1 MIWWFQRK
9 VLLFPAVIVCCLF
22 IVLYALCRPG
32 NSNSSIKFTV
42 QEIESLKKQLNA
54 FELKLKKKELKT
66 IYLVTPTYHRL
77 TQQADLVR
85 MSNTLKLVESIH
97 WIVIEDSNKKTD
109 LVKNILEDSS
119 IKYTQLYVST
129 SNDLVRLNS
138 DPRWKKHR
146 GVDQRNL
153 GLKWLRENITGQ
165 INDGVVYFADDDNTY
180 HEKLFMEMRNTKKVS
195 MWPVA
200 LVGGLNWEG
209 PVCKNGK
216 VVSFYTAWEPNRMFP
231 VDMAAFAINLHVIL
245 ENNNVYINPEV
256 KRGYLETDFLE
267 RLGITK
273 DEIEAKAEDCQKI
286 LVWHT
291 QTSEP
296 NMKNE
301 IKLQSLGPGSNPK
314 IVV

>member
-1 MIWWFQRK
+1 MRLNSKDRLEYLVQCIGNQKFIGTEFTGWRTQCVDMIIDR
-9 VLLFPAVIVCCLF
+9 
-22 IVLYALCRPG
+22 

-180 HEKLFMEMRNTKKVS
+180 HEKLFME
-195 MWPVA
+195 
-200 LVGGLNWEG
+200 
-209 PVCKNGK
+209 C
-216 VVSFYTAWEPNRMFP
+216 
-231 VDMAAFAINLHVIL
+231 
-245 ENNNVYINPEV
+245 
-256 KRGYLETDFLE
+256 
-267 RLGITK
+267 
-273 DEIEAKAEDCQKI
+273 
-286 LVWHT
+286 HT
-291 QTSEP
+291 
-296 NMKNE
+296 
-301 IKLQSLGPGSNPK
+301 
-314 IVV
+314 